1 MVTMAKFS
9 VASPAAGFLM
19 LPYLG
24 WTCFA
29 TTLINCS
36 LWDSNPEVVQSA
48 HDVAQVKP
56 QVKPQP
62 DAVKLAPAK
71 SVGHKRNNTW
81 SAGLGQIAQPG
92 SPQTAGQGIMYSS
105 RPIFPRSGSQ
115 EHLASAANKQNNQP
129 SFQHGQSS
137 FHNGQ
142 PSFQNGQPSFH
153 DSQSSFQGSDPQ
165 PHLQNNAQQ
174 QQQQQP
180 AQQQPSRQQP
190 DRRFLL
196 QQTSWSHSPS
206 WEHSADKQQQQE
218 QQQQQQ
224 SGTRSP
230 FEEAPQGQAE
240 MFAERRATRRTTD
253 DQLAP
258 DRFGQ
263 LSDSGHLVMPG
274 QEKSERLQSANSSG
288 LFAKVCCIADQSRT

>member
-62 DAVKLAPAK
+62 DANKLAPAK

-92 SPQTAGQGIMYSS
+92 SPQKAGQGITYSS

-115 EHLASAANKQNNQP
+115 EHLASAANNQNNQP

-137 FHNGQ
+137 FQNGQ
-142 PSFQNGQPSFH
+142 PSFQNGQ
-153 DSQSSFQGSDPQ
+153 SSLQGFNPE
-165 PHLQNNAQQ
+165 PHLQSNAQQ
-174 QQQQQP
+174 QL
-180 AQQQPSRQQP
+180 QPSRQQA

-224 SGTRSP
+224 QHQSGTRSP
-230 FEEAPQGQAE
+230 FEEAPEGQPE

-288 LFAKVCCIADQSRT
+288 LFAKVCWQSIC